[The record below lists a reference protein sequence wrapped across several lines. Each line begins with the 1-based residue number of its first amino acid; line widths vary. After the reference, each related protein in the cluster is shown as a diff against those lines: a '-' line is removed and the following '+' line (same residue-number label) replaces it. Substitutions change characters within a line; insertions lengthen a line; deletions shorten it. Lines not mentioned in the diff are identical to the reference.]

1 MAILWIFYLHNG
13 INGSLLPLITTFTA
27 INENPQIPFSKDFC
41 HTIYIYAAT
50 HGIMQWGK
58 RFMFHFYNSYV
69 VIARV
74 WSAHKM
80 CVYSKNSGWRNKCF
94 WSLFKAIVICEI
106 NCLFPL
112 TKMCPAVLITRNSF
126 STLLLKFLSLMKKW
140 CLMNEGNKFFLY
152 WFKAVTQQN
161 HNIIMYT
168 LKPFEVIFL
177 KLFFC

>member
-1 MAILWIFYLHNG
+1 
-13 INGSLLPLITTFTA
+13 
-27 INENPQIPFSKDFC
+27 
-41 HTIYIYAAT
+41 
-50 HGIMQWGK
+50 
-58 RFMFHFYNSYV
+58 
-69 VIARV
+69 
-74 WSAHKM
+74 M

-161 HNIIMYT
+161 HSIIMYT
-168 LKPFEVIFL
+168 WVCLKTFWSYFFDEIFLLISNLYDLLPYLLFFNKKSQQINLLREGIINFTHDINRYHPVVLPFENL
-177 KLFFC
+177 CTHPCDKWYEER